1 MYYILHHPKGTLMLS
16 AQDRD
21 QVLKWS
27 QRQLG
32 SHAKLVSVSEKDFS
46 ETDSFVEKGGTGITA
61 REAEGCQPVLSIM
74 ANFVQYLRDAEAD
87 HMESEPCVK
96 GPQLAGRMPTL
107 H

>member
-1 MYYILHHPKGTLMLS
+1 MLS

-74 ANFVQYLRDAEAD
+74 ANFVQYLRDAEVD

>member
-1 MYYILHHPKGTLMLS
+1 MLS

-32 SHAKLVSVSEKDFS
+32 SRAKLVSISERDIS
-46 ETDSFVEKGGTGITA
+46 EADGFIEKGGTGISA
-61 REAEGCQPVLSIM
+61 READGCQPVLSIM
-74 ANFVQYLRDAEAD
+74 ANLVQYALGAEEDHTESDA
-87 HMESEPCVK
+87 CVK
-96 GPQLAGRMPTL
+96 SPQLAGRMPTL

>member
-1 MYYILHHPKGTLMLS
+1 MLA
-16 AQDRD
+16 AQDRE

-32 SHAKLVSVSEKDFS
+32 SSARLISISERGFA
-46 ETDSFVEKGGTGITA
+46 EQENFVEKSGTGITA

-74 ANFVQYLRDAEAD
+74 ANFVEYVRDVEEG
-87 HMESEPCVK
+87 HMESDACVK
-96 GPQLAGRMPTL
+96 GPRLHGRKPTL

>member
-1 MYYILHHPKGTLMLS
+1 MLS

-32 SHAKLVSVSEKDFS
+32 SHAKLVSISERDIS
-46 ETDSFVEKGGTGITA
+46 ETDGFIEKGGTGITA
-61 REAEGCQPVLSIM
+61 READGCQPVLSIM
-74 ANFVQYLRDAEAD
+74 ANLVQYALDAEED
-87 HMESEPCVK
+87 HTESDTCVK
-96 GPQLAGRMPTL
+96 DPQWTGRMPTF

>member
-46 ETDSFVEKGGTGITA
+46 ETDGFVEKGGTGITA

-74 ANFVQYLRDAEAD
+74 ANFVQYLRDVESD
-87 HMESEPCVK
+87 HMESDTCVEAS
-96 GPQLAGRMPTL
+96 PVAGRKPTL